1 MTESFNEE
9 LAYCG
14 LICQTCPIYLASRV
28 EDKTEQEKLRI
39 EIARIC
45 REEYGLNYDLKDI
58 TDCDGCRT
66 ETGKLF
72 SACRK
77 CKIRIC
83 ARQKGYENC
92 AFCPDYICEIL
103 EEFYAKEP
111 SAKTNLDRIRTANQ

>member
-1 MTESFNEE
+1 MTGGLSEE

-14 LICQTCPIYLASRV
+14 LICQTCPIYQATRV
-28 EDKTEQEKLRI
+28 GDKAEQKKMRI

-45 REEYGLNYDLKDI
+45 REEYGLIYDLKDI

-72 SACRK
+72 SACRN

-92 AFCPDYICEIL
+92 AFCPDYICENL
-103 EEFYAKEP
+103 EEFYAKDP
-111 SAKTNLDRIRTANQ
+111 SAKTNLEKIRIANR